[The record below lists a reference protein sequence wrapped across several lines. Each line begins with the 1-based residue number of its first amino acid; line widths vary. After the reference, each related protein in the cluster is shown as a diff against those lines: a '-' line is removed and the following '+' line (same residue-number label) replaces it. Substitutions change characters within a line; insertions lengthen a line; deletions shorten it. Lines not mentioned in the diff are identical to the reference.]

1 MIRRNSIDFIEE
13 KLENL
18 SMRFKKKPSKL
29 EKDYTKNYEDAD
41 ILAQNWQV
49 IINFQK
55 LIFYFRFEFLI
66 HQN

>member
-1 MIRRNSIDFIEE
+1 MIRRNSIEFIED

-18 SMRFKKKPSKL
+18 SMKFKKKPSKL

-49 IINFQK
+49 IINFQN
-55 LIFYFRFEFLI
+55 LNFYCVLNFFI